1 MQTNQKIIYTSCF
14 SFLITDHVCDVP
26 GCNSVLVMD
35 GNMKNARQVCL
46 CKNVGQLQF
55 SGLHG
60 TVVVGKQM
68 IPIEKG
74 FL

>member
-1 MQTNQKIIYTSCF
+1 
-14 SFLITDHVCDVP
+14 
-26 GCNSVLVMD
+26 MD
-35 GNMKNARQVCL
+35 GNMKNGRQVCL

-55 SGLHG
+55 SDLHG
-60 TVVVGKQM
+60 TVGVGKQM